1 MRLVRLWLPV
11 ILWSAVILSASNDS
25 FSVNHSGGWLRR
37 IFGREVPFFL
47 HVAIRKSAHL
57 LEYAILGALAWRADR
72 RLAVALAVA
81 ALVAIT
87 DETRQSFTASR
98 TGSPWDVGLDVLG
111 GAVGAWC
118 MRRLFGARSGAEAHR
133 RMGA

>member
-11 ILWSAVILSASNDS
+11 ILWAAVILSASNDS
-25 FSVNHSGGWLRR
+25 FSVHHSGGWLRR
-37 IFGREVPFFL
+37 IFGREVPFTV

-87 DETRQSFTASR
+87 DETRQSFTVSR
-98 TGSPWDVGLDVLG
+98 TGSPWDVLLDISG
-111 GAVGAWC
+111 GSVGVWV
-118 MRRLFGARSGAEAHR
+118 MRTVSPRGR
-133 RMGA
+133 

>member
-11 ILWSAVILSASNDS
+11 ILWAAVILSASNDS

-37 IFGREVPFFL
+37 IFGRDLPYPV
-47 HVAIRKSAHL
+47 HVAIRKTAHL
-57 LEYAILGALAWRADR
+57 LEYAILGALAWRTDR
-72 RLAVALAVA
+72 RVAVALAIA

-111 GAVGAWC
+111 AAVGVWC
-118 MRRLFGARSGAEAHR
+118 VRRFFGRGEAQRLTGA
-133 RMGA
+133 